1 MSIEQGPTGP
11 EKTIEEKISE
21 FRNNFESWLK
31 ENPDVAKQIKKE
43 LLEAAGV
50 EESELID
57 PEMGFDMGL
66 IKVPATELS
75 IFGTTCGTKSNK
87 AFSGEVINFLQS
99 KGVEFIIGLG
109 ENKEPIISSAAI
121 NISAGDAESFSEM
134 IDNNKG
140 SLRADNSKVSGWSVF
155 ESE

>member
-1 MSIEQGPTGP
+1 MSIEQGPAGP

-31 ENPDVAKQIKKE
+31 ENPDVAKQLKKE
-43 LLEAAGV
+43 LLEMAGV

-57 PEMGFDMGL
+57 PEMDFDLGL

-75 IFGTTCGTKSNK
+75 IFGTACGTKSNK
-87 AFSGEVINFLQS
+87 PFSGKVINFLQS
-99 KGVEFIIGLG
+99 KGIEFIVGLG
-109 ENKEPIISSAAI
+109 KNKEPIISSAAI
-121 NISAGDAESFSEM
+121 NISAEDAERFSKM
-134 IDNNKG
+134 VDNNKG
-140 SLRADNSKVSGWSVF
+140 SLRADNSKVNGWSVF